1 MKKFV
6 GRLKNGNSVLIFSEE
21 DGNLAVIEDGFCFP
35 VISLEKEFQLD
46 YTLDTNEW
54 FYVNLD
60 GEEKAQMIAHYLMAL
75 DSSADT
81 NNVVNG
87 QYSELIALYLI
98 NRDLD
103 GKLGI
108 IFNRIFDKYYIV
120 SKTFLKFSLN
130 EACVSKEEDV
140 VEFNNRVDAYW
151 DDVTSKLYFKNY
163 SFIKPLFKGIEKF
176 YRCATTEEVNAFVD
190 SEFFQFEDSFKRDKL
205 GERALKHIAEII
217 DQQAIDLNDVAIRVL
232 YNEYANGYSESGFLI
247 SNNGKFILTKTTDLT
262 NVINLLQEKYYTS
275 QITREKRVAYSTS
288 KI

>member
-1 MKKFV
+1 MKQFV

-21 DGNLAVIEDGFCFP
+21 NDNLSVIEDGFCFP
-35 VISLEKEFQLD
+35 VITLEKEFQLD

-60 GEEKAQMIAHYLMAL
+60 DNEKAQMISNYLMAL
-75 DSSADT
+75 ESSADT
-81 NNVVNG
+81 NNIVNR
-87 QYSELIALYLI
+87 QYSELVAFYLI
-98 NRDLD
+98 SKDLD

-130 EACVSKEEDV
+130 EACVSKEENV

-163 SFIKPLFKGIEKF
+163 SFVKPLFEGIEKF
-176 YRCATTEEVNAFVD
+176 YRCATSEEVNAFVD
-190 SEFFQFEDSFKRDKL
+190 SEFFQIEDSFKRDKL

-217 DQQAIDLNDVAIRVL
+217 DQKAIDLNDVAIRVL
-232 YNEYANGYSESGFLI
+232 YNEYANDYSESGFLI
-247 SNNGKFILTKTTDLT
+247 SNIGKFILTKSADLT

-275 QITREKRVAYSTS
+275 QITREKRVANSTT